1 MKESAADHLGNMYTD
16 RPGMVVRELKG
27 SDIDRDA
34 HRAFSVDEARKAV
47 AAFPGHIEAI
57 LAVFREAYPPHVIA
71 TIACWGMSQPAG
83 PDMVSTKG
91 LIEGIEQHHIE
102 LLQALL
108 LTLERWEWGR
118 EPASNQQIQAAID
131 AVNALATAFHRRRM
145 IQLEDL
151 GDDLDRL
158 VSIGLQERMR
168 DHTQMVRNW
177 GYYDDMVRIVRALHA
192 PLDAAF
198 AAHHGYSASDL
209 VDIAEALVALHQER
223 LGGRFVLLKDIFR
236 GRTRKAIV
244 HDFFAR
250 YEGVRS
256 DPDAFLASLPKR
268 MPLRHLSTMLLSYA
282 DRWLVMEMR
291 VDPGVIAERL
301 GKPVALVAKVFAAL
315 GLCPGALREHEKEHL
330 FLSNPVWLKP
340 AVRVDDDFLFFAPQS
355 LVSFL
360 PAILRTLA
368 AEAGLTK
375 ALEKRRTLYLEE
387 EMKRVIEE
395 VIPSATL
402 LPNVEWVWDGIRYET
417 DLIAVIDRVVLI
429 AEAKSGALTPSGLR
443 GAPDSVRKHVQK
455 LIVDPAVQSARLRN
469 ILLAARDGE
478 PEALAVAEGLGLGLP
493 PAKIDTIIRVSAT
506 LDDFSALASAQAELK
521 RSGLVPDDVELP
533 PTMGIADLCT
543 CAHILDDPLYFL
555 HYLAKRERFQGKVPI
570 FGDELDYLGTYLV
583 CGLELPEIEAGT
595 HKGIF
600 SGMSQAIDRY
610 YVGRSIGRD
619 GLKPRPAVEPYVA
632 AVLDR
637 LRSRATPSWTT
648 MGLALLDAIPP
659 GSEECVG
666 EALEELAEQVSE
678 IGPDPDRP
686 GALVARGACGN
697 AVAVFHVFPRA
708 LEEDVLDRMVLL
720 ADDAMEQANTRRC
733 VAFARMLERWDLPYA
748 YAAPI
753 RVPVEPSGAAG

>member
-1 MKESAADHLGNMYTD
+1 MKGSVADSLDNMYVE
-16 RPGMVVRELKG
+16 RPAMVVREFKG
-27 SDIDRDA
+27 SDIDRGA
-34 HRAFSVDEARKAV
+34 HRASSIDEAWKAKE
-47 AAFPGHIEAI
+47 AFQAHLEAV

-71 TIACWGMSQPAG
+71 TIACWGMSQLAG

-108 LTLERWEWGR
+108 LTLERYEWGR

-131 AVNALATAFHRRRM
+131 AVKALATAFHKRRM

-158 VSIGLQERMR
+158 VSAGLQERMR

-177 GYYDDMVRIVRALHA
+177 GYYDDMVRIARALHA
-192 PLDAAF
+192 PLDTAF
-198 AAHHGYSASDL
+198 AAHHGYSASDV
-209 VDIAEALVALHQER
+209 VDIADALVDLYQER
-223 LGGRFVLLKDIFR
+223 LGGRFVLLQDIFR

-244 HDFFAR
+244 HGFFSR
-250 YEGVRS
+250 YEGVAG

-268 MPLRHLSTMLLSYA
+268 MPLRHLRTLLLSHA
-282 DRWLVMEMR
+282 NRWLVMEMR
-291 VDPGVIAERL
+291 VAPGVIAERL
-301 GKPVALVAKVFAAL
+301 GKPVALVTKVFTAL
-315 GLCPGALREHEKEHL
+315 GLCPGALRGHEKEHL
-330 FLSNPVWLKP
+330 FLSNPVWFRP
-340 AVRVDDDFLFFAPQS
+340 AVQVDGEFLFFAPQS
-355 LVSFL
+355 LVAFL
-360 PAILRTLA
+360 PVILRNLV
-368 AEAGLTK
+368 AEARIGK

-387 EMKRVIEE
+387 EMQRVIGE
-395 VIPSATL
+395 ILSSATL
-402 LPNVEWVWDGIRYET
+402 VPNAKWVWEGIHYET

-443 GAPDSVRKHVQK
+443 GAPDSVRKHVQA

-469 ILLAARDGE
+469 ILLAAKNGE
-478 PEALAVAEGLGLGLP
+478 AEALAVADGLGLGLL
-493 PAKIDTIIRVSAT
+493 PAKIDTVIRVSVT
-506 LDDFSALASAQAELK
+506 LDDFSALASAQADLK
-521 RSGLVPDDVELP
+521 RIGLVPDDVDLP

-555 HYLAKRERFQGKVPI
+555 HYLARRERFQGRVPI

-610 YVGRSIGRD
+610 YVGRGIGRD
-619 GLKPRPAVEPYVA
+619 GPKPRPAVEPYVA

-659 GSEECVG
+659 GSEAFVE
-666 EALEELAEQVSE
+666 EALEELAKQVSA

-686 GALVARGACGN
+686 GALVARGACGHS
-697 AVAVFHVFPRA
+697 VAVFHVFPEV
-708 LEEDVLDRMVLL
+708 LEEGVLDRMVLL
-720 ADDAMEQANTRRC
+720 ADDAMAQTDTRRC

-753 RVPVEPSGAAG
+753 RVPTEPSVAAG